1 MTQNAAPRK
10 VKSVSYAKWG
20 YIFLIPFFLTF
31 TIFTIIPLGRTF
43 YYSLFEQRMEGLT
56 QVAGQFVGLD
66 NFVKLFK
73 ETNILTNL
81 GNTVTMWLLGFIPQ
95 IIASLALAVWF
106 TDHIM
111 KIKYQPFFKTVIYM
125 PNLIMASAFS
135 MLFFVLFSN
144 EGPVNK
150 IIMSL
155 GMEQYRFLAE
165 PFGSRFLIALMNF
178 MMWFGNT
185 TIILMAAIMG
195 IDTSMFEAAEIDG
208 ASAWKTFTH
217 VTIPMIMPVLSYTL
231 ITSLIGGLQ
240 MFDVPQ
246 ILTSARGMPATPT
259 NPGVNRTVIMQ
270 LNSIIGQSKNYGE
283 GGALSVVLFII
294 TAILGMIVFYSLN
307 GNEREAKK
315 LAREGQRKVA
325 MMKKGG
331 AKA

>member
-20 YIFLIPFFLTF
+20 YIFLAPFFITF
-31 TIFTIIPLGRTF
+31 FLFTIIPLGQTF
-43 YYSLFEQRMEGLT
+43 FYSVFEHRMEGLT

-66 NFVKLFK
+66 NFVKLFTQ
-73 ETNILTNL
+73 TNFLRNL
-81 GNTVTMWLLGFIPQ
+81 GNTVAMWLLGFIPQ

-111 KIKYQPFFKTVIYM
+111 KIRYQPFFKTVIYM

-144 EGPVNK
+144 GGPVNK
-150 IIMSL
+150 MLEGL
-155 GMEQYRFLAE
+155 GFEPYFFLAE
-165 PFGSRFLIALMNF
+165 RFGSRFLIALMNF

-208 ASAWKTFTH
+208 ASAWKTFTK

-246 ILTSARGMPATPT
+246 ILTSAQGMPA
-259 NPGVNRTVIMQ
+259 GYNRTVIMQ
-270 LNSIIGQSKNYGE
+270 LNEIIGQSKNYGE

-294 TAILGMIVFYSLN
+294 TAALGMITFYSMN
-307 GNEREAKK
+307 GSEREAKR
-315 LAREGQRKVA
+315 LAREGQKKVA
-325 MMKKGG
+325 QMKEGG
-331 AKA
+331 AGK

>member
-1 MTQNAAPRK
+1 MTQNAQPRK

-31 TIFTIIPLGRTF
+31 FIFTVVPLGRTF

-56 QVAGQFVGLD
+56 EVAGRFVGLD
-66 NFVKLFK
+66 NFTKLFE
-73 ETNILTNL
+73 ETKFLTNL
-81 GNTVTMWLLGFIPQ
+81 GNTISMWLLGFVPQ
-95 IIASLALAVWF
+95 IIVSLALAVWF
-106 TDHIM
+106 TDHVM
-111 KIKYQPFFKTVIYM
+111 KLKYQPFFKTVIYM

-144 EGPVNK
+144 GGPVNK
-150 IIMSL
+150 FIESL
-155 GMEQYRFLAE
+155 GLPAYEFLAR

-208 ASAWKTFTH
+208 ASAWKTFTK
-217 VTIPMIMPVLSYTL
+217 VTVPMIMPVLSYTL

-246 ILTSARGMPATPT
+246 ILTSAQGMPA
-259 NPGVNRTVIMQ
+259 GINRTVIMQ

-294 TAILGMIVFYSLN
+294 TAILGMIVYYSLN
-307 GNEREAKK
+307 GNEREAKRLK
-315 LAREGQRKVA
+315 KAEQKRIAE
-325 MMKKGG
+325 MKKG
-331 AKA
+331 ALNA